1 MKPLIKLV
9 QLGRMAYRF
18 SFYCKKL
25 NKSCKTRLLYQR
37 LSSYFHSRPAL
48 AQQHKYVEKL
58 SKRGGSEEAEAAGY
72 LLAVE
77 HDPVYTVGMR
87 ARKDYRNQ
95 VKLMIA
101 HHKVENSATLN
112 IHFKGC

>member
-1 MKPLIKLV
+1 
-9 QLGRMAYRF
+9 MAYRF
-18 SFYCKKL
+18 SFYSKKL
-25 NKSCKTRLLYQR
+25 NKSSKTRLLYQR

-58 SKRGGSEEAEAAGY
+58 SMRGGSEEAAGY

-95 VKLMIA
+95 VKQTVA
-101 HHKVENSATLN
+101 NYKVENSN
-112 IHFKGC
+112 IISYPFRLTP